1 MEARPAGEENRR
13 EGENRGKGK
22 KKCGEGRRGEGRRV
36 FRKVRSRRWEC
47 RFQKSPET
55 DVGGAGFGVF
65 KKMEKPALVV
75 PALQILKNWRN
86 RRWCCRLYK
95 LKIS

>member
-1 MEARPAGEENRR
+1 MEARAAGEENRG

-36 FRKVRSRRWEC
+36 FRTVRNRRWEC

-55 DVGGAGFGVF
+55 GVGGAGFEF
-65 KKMEKPALVV
+65 
-75 PALQILKNWRN
+75 LKNGETGVGGAGFEF
-86 RRWCCRLYK
+86 
-95 LKIS
+95 LKKW